1 MNGLLFVFV
10 LITAIVY
17 GLVSGAFYAFSSF
30 VMKGLGEVPAP
41 QGITAMQ
48 SINVTAVQA
57 PFMLGFM
64 GAVLLSVAAVVVA
77 IVRWGQPG
85 SIWLIVGAVLYVVG
99 CFGVTMV
106 LNVPLNNALAAVDP
120 ASAEGAKLWATY
132 LRDWTNWNTVRMIA
146 SIAASAALMKALV
159 S

>member
-1 MNGLLFVFV
+1 MNGLLFAFV

-30 VMKGLGEVPAP
+30 IMKGLGEVPAP

-48 SINVTAVQA
+48 SINITAVQA

-85 SIWLIVGAVLYVVG
+85 SIWLVVGAVLYVVG

-132 LRDWTNWNTVRMIA
+132 LRDWTNWNTVRMVA

>member
-1 MNGLLFVFV
+1 
-10 LITAIVY
+10 
-17 GLVSGAFYAFSSF
+17 
-30 VMKGLGEVPAP
+30 
-41 QGITAMQ
+41 
-48 SINVTAVQA
+48 
-57 PFMLGFM
+57 
-64 GAVLLSVAAVVVA
+64 
-77 IVRWGQPG
+77 
-85 SIWLIVGAVLYVVG
+85 
-99 CFGVTMV
+99 MV